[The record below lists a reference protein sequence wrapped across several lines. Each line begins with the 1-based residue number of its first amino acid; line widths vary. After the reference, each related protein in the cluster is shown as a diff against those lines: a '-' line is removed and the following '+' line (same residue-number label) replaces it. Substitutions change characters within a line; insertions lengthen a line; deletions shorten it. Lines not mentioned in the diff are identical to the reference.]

1 MLGTWLSEALSSRT
15 KTKVIRLLSSFPT
28 REFTGR
34 EIAGIIGVGH
44 RAVDIALGDLVSLD
58 IATVRRIGRA
68 NVYTA
73 NGDSQRFQALASLF
87 KEEAGTRD
95 ALMDEVRR
103 AIPDVLSCILFGS
116 VARDEESLDS
126 DVDLLVITDN
136 PRGLREAL
144 ESLRSRVAKRFS
156 LHLAPIVLTPR
167 QLREKWRAPFVVSA
181 TKEGRLI
188 AGESLE
194 GIYAK
199 TH

>member
-1 MLGTWLSEALSSRT
+1 MLGNWLSEALSSRT
-15 KTKVIRLLSSFPT
+15 KTKVVRLLSSFPT

-44 RAVDIALGDLVSLD
+44 RAVDIALVDLVSLD
-58 IATVRRIGRA
+58 IVTVRHIGRA

-73 NGDSQRFQALASLF
+73 NGDSRRFRSLANLF
-87 KEEAGTRD
+87 EEEARTRE
-95 ALMDEVRR
+95 ALLDEIRSS
-103 AIPDVLSCILFGS
+103 IPQVLSCVLFGS
-116 VARDEESLDS
+116 VARGEESLDS

-136 PRGLREAL
+136 PNGLTDAL

-167 QLREKWRAPFVVSA
+167 QLRVRWKAPYVVSA
-181 TKEGRLI
+181 KKDGRLV

-194 GIYAK
+194 GIHAK
-199 TH
+199 TS

>member
-1 MLGTWLSEALSSRT
+1 MLGNWLSEAMSSRT
-15 KTKVIRLLSSFPT
+15 KTKVVRLLSSFPT
-28 REFTGR
+28 KEFTGR

-58 IATVRRIGRA
+58 IVTVRRIGRA

-73 NGDSQRFQALASLF
+73 NGDSQRFLALASLF
-87 KEEAGTRD
+87 KEEARTKD
-95 ALMDEVRR
+95 ALIEEIRR
-103 AIPDVLSCILFGS
+103 LIPDVLSCVLFGS
-116 VARDEESLDS
+116 VARGEESLDS

-144 ESLRSRVAKRFS
+144 EDLRSNVAKRFS

-167 QLREKWRAPFVVSA
+167 QLREKWKAPFVVSA
-181 TKEGRLI
+181 TKDGRLI

-194 GIYAK
+194 GIHARNR
-199 TH
+199 